1 MYGKAT
7 CASSDKGINDFF
19 LTGGTVNL
27 DGRESKFKPVFKNLV
42 KKRQENI
49 LNMQDYLRDPQ
60 ISINQAKTLFGLR
73 TWMERFGENVP
84 TLAKLA

>member
-1 MYGKAT
+1 MKTEGQRPR
-7 CASSDKGINDFF
+7 
-19 LTGGTVNL
+19 GTVNL
-27 DGRESKFKPVFKNLV
+27 EVGESKFKPVFKNLV
-42 KKRQENI
+42 KKRQVNK

-84 TLAKLA
+84 SSG